1 MADGG
6 GLDGARF
13 RAFGQY
19 DAFVCL
25 AGGFHHVV
33 AELRGRQTDGLFGGQ
48 FCHAFGCVCAA
59 QIVQTGCLG
68 GFGRTAD
75 HAGKFDVAS
84 GKRCFGHLQAFG
96 GGVFVADGED
106 DAGVERGGQAVVLA
120 AQEDIGIVRGDALD
134 DDVFLTQR
142 GGAADQQVEPV
153 VRFAFGRQADG
164 FVGIV
169 HCVEYRG
176 IRQFRRDVGGGFG
189 RINMRADGDNQG
201 VGHVFVLSGKLFDT
215 GVSVSNISGTTD
227 KLMGT
232 ADWGNFTINYNI
244 KRSGRLKTEAGF
256 QTAFLPF
263 KRIRRF
269 QNCG

>member
-1 MADGG
+1 M
-6 GLDGARF
+6 
-13 RAFGQY
+13 
-19 DAFVCL
+19 FV
-25 AGGFHHVV
+25 
-33 AELRGRQTDGLFGGQ
+33 GQ

-59 QIVQTGCLG
+59 QIVQTGRLG
-68 GFGRTAD
+68 GFGGTAD

-120 AQEDIGIVRGDALD
+120 AEEDIGIVRGDALD

-176 IRQFRRDVGGGFG
+176 IRQFSRDIGGGFG

>member
-1 MADGG
+1 M
-6 GLDGARF
+6 
-13 RAFGQY
+13 
-19 DAFVCL
+19 
-25 AGGFHHVV
+25 
-33 AELRGRQTDGLFGGQ
+33 
-48 FCHAFGCVCAA
+48 
-59 QIVQTGCLG
+59 
-68 GFGRTAD
+68 
-75 HAGKFDVAS
+75 
-84 GKRCFGHLQAFG
+84 
-96 GGVFVADGED
+96 
-106 DAGVERGGQAVVLA
+106 A

-176 IRQFRRDVGGGFG
+176 IRQFRRDIGGGFG

-232 ADWGNFTINYNI
+232 ADWGDFTINYKTFRPSEN
-244 KRSGRLKTEAGF
+244 RSRLSDGLFAVQTHSTISKLWLTAAALPSIIEAEQYF
-256 QTAFLPF
+256 SADSRTAWAIALSF
-263 KRIRRF
+263 KSVP
-269 QNCG
+269 NTLK